1 MGGSFSWW
9 FVTCLLLLS
18 MLSVVPTSLR
28 TVKIGSNQ
36 GQESS
41 LLHSDG
47 NVKVGSE
54 GKGIAREGDK
64 VPLAGG
70 LEGSIA
76 AKASLPEE
84 STVDAKEAREMMSR
98 AMNAAFSGE
107 EYCVLPNFGQI
118 EGLFH
123 VSPCSDEGKGLEAEQ
138 DTDKKGS
145 IVKDKG
151 QMEMEKIT
159 ETVLEVLPD
168 SSQANFAVGREGAKV
183 LASNPGAKRV
193 GALLDADADTFMRND
208 CKDDKWV
215 VIELSQVARVSS
227 VEISQHELYSSR
239 VKEFDLYGMASHPR
253 TLAMESSTSID
264 KNAWNFMGK
273 FEGGKAKGTQS
284 FKVQS
289 PRWVRYLLIRFLT
302 HHGSESVCAINGLAV
317 YGTSAAEELEAQLA
331 DEGLALGLG
340 EPGANSGL
348 LGKDRESEH
357 KVAPVA
363 KGANDSQAT
372 GSDTSTHEIKKE
384 TMNDTSGINSTSS
397 ANTTEVVGDASD
409 ALAQKDAGRKEEMGN
424 TLNRTTADS
433 SDKDSVISEKNM
445 DVNRVSQIDGTK
457 NQTSMQQ
464 NAKPGLVPPVAESLV
479 SSSNRNDS
487 GPLVGNLS
495 ILNGTDTVSDAL
507 KGETLSVGAPA
518 PFDPQDLILPIPKP
532 KQGGT
537 VYEILV
543 QELKATKAQQKLVS
557 KALETMHRDLEKLA
571 TEVVEIRKHSTALG
585 AADSIVSRIEVSEQL
600 VENLRR
606 SMKNQNRA
614 GISLLASCVGILVL
628 NIDIMKPSRKALKLI
643 THILVAS
650 NAVLGVLLMFKSTFM
665 SQTQMP
671 YK

>member
-1 MGGSFSWW
+1 MAGSFGRW

-18 MLSVVPTSLR
+18 LLPVPTSLR
-28 TVKIGSNQ
+28 TVEIGSNQ
-36 GQESS
+36 GHESS
-41 LLHSDG
+41 VLHSDG
-47 NVKVGSE
+47 NIKVASD
-54 GKGIAREGDK
+54 GKGTMREGEK
-64 VPLAGG
+64 VPVDVG

-76 AKASLPEE
+76 EPSLEEE
-84 STVDAKEAREMMSR
+84 STIRANEAHDILST
-98 AMNAAFSGE
+98 ALNVVFSGE
-107 EYCVLPNFGQI
+107 ESCVLPNFGQI
-118 EGLFH
+118 EGLSH
-123 VSPCSDEGKGLEAEQ
+123 MSPCSVEGKAEETEQ
-138 DTDKKGS
+138 NIGMEDTT
-145 IVKDKG
+145 VKDKG

-193 GALLDADADTFMRND
+193 GALLDVDADTFMRND

-239 VKEFDLYGMASHPR
+239 VKEFDVYGMASHPR

-264 KNAWNFMGK
+264 RNAWNFMGK

-289 PRWVRYLLIRFLT
+289 PGWVRYLLIRFLT

-331 DEGLALGLG
+331 DEGLALGGLG
-340 EPGANSGL
+340 EPGANSGI
-348 LGKDRESEH
+348 LGKERELED
-357 KVAPVA
+357 KVAPGTA
-363 KGANDSQAT
+363 GANNSQTT
-372 GSDTSTHEIKKE
+372 GSDDSTHQIQKEMIK
-384 TMNDTSGINSTSS
+384 DTSGANATSRANSTKVGGN
-397 ANTTEVVGDASD
+397 AGDA
-409 ALAQKDAGRKEEMGN
+409 LNTQKDAGKVEEKGG
-424 TLNRTTADS
+424 TLNKTTTES
-433 SDKDSVISEKNM
+433 SESDLKGIKENNQS
-445 DVNRVSQIDGTK
+445 NRMSQTDGAK
-457 NQTSMQQ
+457 NQIFRP
-464 NAKPGLVPPVAESLV
+464 NVKPGLVPPVTESMV
-479 SSSNRNDS
+479 SSSKINKT
-487 GPLVGNLS
+487 GALAGNLS
-495 ILNGTDTVSDAL
+495 LLNETDTVSDAL
-507 KGETLSVGAPA
+507 KGDTLSVGAPA
-518 PFDPQDLILPIPKP
+518 PFDPHDLTLPVPKP

-557 KALETMHRDLEKLA
+557 KALESMHRDLEKLA
-571 TEVVEIRKHSTALG
+571 TEMVEIRKQSASLR

-600 VENLRR
+600 VESLRR

-614 GISLLASCVGILVL
+614 GVSLLASCVGILVL

-650 NAVLGVLLMFKSTFM
+650 NAVLGVFLMLKSTFV
-665 SQTQMP
+665 SQMHTP
-671 YK
+671 SL

>member
-1 MGGSFSWW
+1 MKS
-9 FVTCLLLLS
+9 
-18 MLSVVPTSLR
+18 
-28 TVKIGSNQ
+28 GSNQ
-36 GQESS
+36 GKEFSN
-41 LLHSDG
+41 LHSEG
-47 NVKVGSE
+47 NVELGSD
-54 GKGIAREGDK
+54 GKGAVIERAKVTHGDD
-64 VPLAGG
+64 

-76 AKASLPEE
+76 ADGSFEDDSGMRE
-84 STVDAKEAREMMSR
+84 KEARELLSI
-98 AMNAAFSGE
+98 AMNAAFSAE

-118 EGLFH
+118 EGLAH
-123 VSPCSDEGKGLEAEQ
+123 VSPCSGEGKALEAEQ
-138 DTDKKGS
+138 HADEKAGTA
-145 IVKDKG
+145 VKDKG

-239 VKEFDLYGMASHPR
+239 VKEFDVYGMASHPR
-253 TLAMESSTSID
+253 TLALESSNSID
-264 KNAWNFMGK
+264 KNAWAFMGK

-289 PRWVRYLLIRFLT
+289 PGWVRYLLIRFLT

-331 DEGLALGLG
+331 DDGLSLGLG
-340 EPGANSGL
+340 EPATNNGV
-348 LGKDRESEH
+348 LGSEGESEH
-357 KVAPVA
+357 KVVAPVA
-363 KGANDSQAT
+363 AGTNDSQAS
-372 GSDTSTHEIKKE
+372 GSDASMHQIKKE
-384 TMNDTSGINSTSS
+384 SIKENSGANSTST
-397 ANTTEVVGDASD
+397 ANSTEVIGDESD
-409 ALAQKDAGRKEEMGN
+409 AALAEKDAGKGQEKGS
-424 TLNRTTADS
+424 TLSNRTTTDNKN
-433 SDKDSVISEKNM
+433 DVIKENNQS
-445 DVNRVSQIDGTK
+445 NRVSQTGGVQ
-457 NQTSMQQ
+457 NQTLQP
-464 NAKPGLVPPVAESLV
+464 NAKSGLVPPLSEPLV
-479 SSSNRNDS
+479 SSSSTNKTE
-487 GPLVGNLS
+487 GLAGNISL
-495 ILNGTDTVSDAL
+495 LNETDKVSDVL
-507 KGETLSVGAPA
+507 KGDTLSVGAPA
-518 PFDPQDLILPIPKP
+518 PFDPHDLILPVPKP

-557 KALETMHRDLEKLA
+557 KALEAMHRDLEKMA
-571 TEVVEIRKHSTALG
+571 TEVVEIRKQSAALG

-643 THILVAS
+643 TQILVAS
-650 NAVLGVLLMFKSTFM
+650 NAVLGAFLMLKSTFM
-665 SQTQMP
+665 SQIHTP
-671 YK
+671 LS

>member
-54 GKGIAREGDK
+54 GKGTAREGDK

-118 EGLFH
+118 EGLSH

-302 HHGSESVCAINGLAV
+302 HHGSESVCAINSLAV